1 MDSADD
7 RARSDLRERAEADGI
22 EFFLAMFVDL
32 HGKPCAKAI
41 PFSSFDL
48 LMDGGAGFAGYAAG
62 DLGQS
67 PADPDVLVVP
77 DPASYTPLPWKPGVA
92 VLHCDPHV
100 EGKPW
105 PYAPRVILRRQ
116 LAELAEKRGWVLKT
130 GTELE
135 YSLLRRREDGT
146 LEVADPLDTAAK
158 PCYEV
163 KGLTRMWDHLST
175 VSRNLNTLGWGNYA
189 NDHEDGTGQFENNWH
204 YSDALTTADRT
215 IFFRYMIH
223 MLAHDAGMV
232 ATFMPKPFS
241 TVTGNGLHIHQSLWS
256 QDGTPLF
263 DDESDALGLS
273 PLARHYLGGLIEH
286 GRAVAGIICPTV
298 NSYKRIGV
306 GAPTSGSTWA
316 PAYVAYGG
324 NNRSV
329 MLRVPEGGRIEHRGR
344 RRLRQPVPRRH
355 GPARGRPRRHR
366 PRARPGGV
374 HRRQPL
380 RPALRRGAR
389 PRHQAPPE
397 DAGPRGRGA
406 RRGRRPARRAGQDPG
421 RRLHRLLRRGQAAGV
436 RRVPRLRVGLGG
448 PAVPHAGVRPAV
460 DLRKDPG

>member
-1 MDSADD
+1 MGDAHGD
-7 RARSDLRERAEADGI
+7 ARSDLRERAEADGI
-22 EFFLAMFVDL
+22 EFFLALFVDL
-32 HGKPCAKAI
+32 HGKPCAKAV

-48 LMDGGAGFAGYAAG
+48 LMDGGAGFAGFAAG

-67 PADPDVLVVP
+67 PADPDVLAVP
-77 DPASYTPLPWKPGVA
+77 DPASYTKLPWKEGVA

-100 EGKPW
+100 DGRPW
-105 PYAPRVILRRQ
+105 PYAPRVILRRV
-116 LAELAEKRGWVLKT
+116 LDELAEKRGWVFKT

-135 YSLLRRREDGT
+135 YSLLRRREDGG
-146 LEVADPLDTAAK
+146 LEVADPQDTAAK

-175 VSRNLNTLGWGNYA
+175 VSKALNTLEWGNYA

-204 YSDALTTADRT
+204 YSDALTTADRA

-241 TVTGNGLHIHQSLWS
+241 HVTGNGMHVHQSLWT
-256 QDGTPLF
+256 GEGEALF
-263 DDESDALGLS
+263 ADDTDSLGMS
-273 PLARHYLGGLIEH
+273 RTGYHYLGGLIEH
-286 GRAVAGIICPTV
+286 GRASAGIICPTV

-329 MLRVPEGGRIEHRGR
+329 MLRVPEGGRVEHRGVDGSANPYLAATVLLAAGLDGIDR
-344 RRLRQPVPRRH
+344 EIDPGARTEDNLFALDPDEVR
-355 GPARGRPRRHR
+355 ARGVRHLPRTLD
-366 PRARPGGV
+366 RAIEELVADDVLRAALGKTSGGDFV
-374 HRRQPL
+374 DYFAAVKQQEFDDYHASVSDWEIRRYL
-380 RPALRRGAR
+380 T
-389 PRHQAPPE
+389 QA
-397 DAGPRGRGA
+397 
-406 RRGRRPARRAGQDPG
+406 
-421 RRLHRLLRRGQAAGV
+421 
-436 RRVPRLRVGLGG
+436 
-448 PAVPHAGVRPAV
+448 
-460 DLRKDPG
+460 

>member
-1 MDSADD
+1 MGDAQGDE
-7 RARSDLRERAEADGI
+7 RGDLRERAEADGI
-22 EFFLAMFVDL
+22 EFFLALFVDL
-32 HGKPCAKAI
+32 HGKPCAKAV

-48 LMDGGAGFAGYAAG
+48 LMDGGAGFAGFAAG

-67 PADPDVLVVP
+67 PADPDVLAVP
-77 DPASYTPLPWKPGVA
+77 DPASYTKLPWKQGVA

-100 EGKPW
+100 DGRPW

-116 LAELAEKRGWVLKT
+116 LDVLAAKRGWVFKT

-135 YSLLRRREDGT
+135 YSLLRRREDGG
-146 LEVADPLDTAAK
+146 LEVADPQDTADK

-175 VSRNLNTLGWGNYA
+175 VSKALNTLEWGNYA

-204 YSDALTTADRT
+204 YSDALTTADRA

-241 TVTGNGLHIHQSLWS
+241 HVTGNGMHIHQSLWTS
-256 QDGTPLF
+256 EGEALF
-263 DDESDALGLS
+263 ADDTDSLGMS
-273 PLARHYLGGLIEH
+273 RTGYHYLGGLIEH
-286 GRAVAGIICPTV
+286 GRASAGIICPTV

-329 MLRVPEGGRIEHRGR
+329 MLRVPEGGRVEHRGVDGSANPYLAATVLLAAGLDGIDR
-344 RRLRQPVPRRH
+344 EIDPGARTEDNLFALGSDEIR
-355 GPARGRPRRHR
+355 ARGVRHLPRTLD
-366 PRARPGGV
+366 RAIEELVTDDVLRAALGKTSGGDFV
-374 HRRQPL
+374 
-380 RPALRRGAR
+380 
-389 PRHQAPPE
+389 
-397 DAGPRGRGA
+397 DYF
-406 RRGRRPARRAGQDPG
+406 
-421 RRLHRLLRRGQAAGV
+421 AAVKQQEFDDYHASVSDWEV
-436 RRVPRLRVGLGG
+436 RRYLTQ
-448 PAVPHAGVRPAV
+448 A
-460 DLRKDPG
+460 